1 MKKNVPDERKTKA
14 ILELICALDGRIVK
28 VEDAGGGL
36 LVIYA
41 NIAQYPEDD
50 DLDDGEIF
58 DEDALFGEDDA
69 LLDEDDDL
77 LEEDDYDD
85 VADCYQTCE
94 NYRPVSEEDWRC
106 VNYCP
111 HCHSCMSDAA

>member
-28 VEDAGGGL
+28 VEDAGDGL

-41 NIAQYPEDD
+41 NIAQYPEDE
-50 DLDDGEIF
+50 DLDD
-58 DEDALFGEDDA
+58 D
-69 LLDEDDDL
+69 DDDL
-77 LEEDDYDD
+77 LDDDDYDD

-94 NYRPVSEEDWRC
+94 DYRPVSDEDWRC
-106 VNYCP
+106 VNYCL
-111 HCHSCMSDAA
+111 HCRSCMSDAA

>member
-1 MKKNVPDERKTKA
+1 MKRNVPDERKTKV

-28 VEDAGGGL
+28 VEDAGDGL

-41 NIAQYPEDD
+41 NIARYPEDEEYD
-50 DLDDGEIF
+50 DDELLDDEF
-58 DEDALFGEDDA
+58 DDDEE
-69 LLDEDDDL
+69 LYEDDD
-77 LEEDDYDD
+77 YSD

-94 NYRPVSEEDWRC
+94 DYRPVSEEDWRC

>member
-28 VEDAGGGL
+28 VEDAGDGL

-41 NIAQYPEDD
+41 NIAQYPEDE
-50 DLDDGEIF
+50 DLDEEEIF
-58 DEDALFGEDDA
+58 DEDD
-69 LLDEDDDL
+69 LLDDDDDPL
-77 LEEDDYDD
+77 DDNYDD

-94 NYRPVSEEDWRC
+94 DYRPVSEEDWRC

-111 HCHSCMSDAA
+111 HCRSCMSDAA

>member
-28 VEDAGGGL
+28 VEDAGDGL

-41 NIAQYPEDD
+41 NIAQYLGDEDYEDD
-50 DLDDGEIF
+50 D
-58 DEDALFGEDDA
+58 

-77 LEEDDYDD
+77 LEEDDYSD

-94 NYRPVSEEDWRC
+94 DYHPVSEEDWRC
-106 VNYCP
+106 VNYCS
-111 HCHSCMSDAA
+111 HCRSCMNDAA

>member
-1 MKKNVPDERKTKA
+1 MKRNVPDERKTKA

-28 VEDAGGGL
+28 VEDDGDGM

-41 NIAQYPEDD
+41 NIAHYPDDEELEDD
-50 DLDDGEIF
+50 LLDDDI
-58 DEDALFGEDDA
+58 
-69 LLDEDDDL
+69 LDEDDLYD
-77 LEEDDYDD
+77 EDDDYSD

-111 HCHSCMSDAA
+111 HCHSCLSDAA

>member
-28 VEDAGGGL
+28 VEDAGDGL

-41 NIAQYPEDD
+41 NIAQYGDDTVLDDDEIFEDD
-50 DLDDGEIF
+50 D
-58 DEDALFGEDDA
+58 
-69 LLDEDDDL
+69 LLDEDDEL
-77 LEEDDYDD
+77 LDEDDYSD

-94 NYRPVSEEDWRC
+94 DYRPVSEENWRC

-111 HCHSCMSDAA
+111 HCASCLNDAA

>member
-1 MKKNVPDERKTKA
+1 MMKNVPDERKTRA

-28 VEDAGGGL
+28 VEDAGDGL

-41 NIAQYPEDD
+41 NIAQYPEGEELGDV
-50 DLDDGEIF
+50 EIF
-58 DEDALFGEDDA
+58 DEGD

-77 LEEDDYDD
+77 LDEDDYSD

-94 NYRPVSEEDWRC
+94 NYRPVSEADWRC
-106 VNYCP
+106 INYCP
-111 HCHSCMSDAA
+111 HCRSCMSDAA

>member
-28 VEDAGGGL
+28 VEDAGDGL

-41 NIAQYPEDD
+41 NIAQYPEDE
-50 DLDDGEIF
+50 DLDD
-58 DEDALFGEDDA
+58 D
-69 LLDEDDDL
+69 DDDL
-77 LEEDDYDD
+77 LGDDDYDD

-94 NYRPVSEEDWRC
+94 DYRPVSDEDWRC

-111 HCHSCMSDAA
+111 HCRSCMSDAA

>member
-28 VEDAGGGL
+28 VEDAGDGL

-41 NIAQYPEDD
+41 NIAQYGVDGDLDDDEIFEEDD
-50 DLDDGEIF
+50 D
-58 DEDALFGEDDA
+58 

-77 LEEDDYDD
+77 LDEDDYSD

-94 NYRPVSEEDWRC
+94 NYRAVSDEDWRC
-106 VNYCP
+106 INYCP
-111 HCHSCMSDAA
+111 HCRSCMSDAA

>member
-28 VEDAGGGL
+28 VEDAGDGL

-41 NIAQYPEDD
+41 NIAQYPGEEEYE
-50 DLDDGEIF
+50 DGE
-58 DEDALFGEDDA
+58 
-69 LLDEDDDL
+69 LLDEEFDDDDDEL
-77 LEEDDYDD
+77 YDDEDYSD

-94 NYRPVSEEDWRC
+94 NYRAVSEENWRC
-106 VNYCP
+106 INYCP
-111 HCHSCMSDAA
+111 HCRSCMSDAA

>member
-28 VEDAGGGL
+28 VEDAGDGL
-36 LVIYA
+36 IVIYA
-41 NIAQYPEDD
+41 NIAQYPGDEDYEDD
-50 DLDDGEIF
+50 DLLDDEIV
-58 DEDALFGEDDA
+58 DDD

-77 LEEDDYDD
+77 LEEDDYSD

-94 NYRPVSEEDWRC
+94 DYRPVSEEDWRC

-111 HCHSCMSDAA
+111 HCRSCMSDAA

>member
-28 VEDAGGGL
+28 VEDAGDGL

-41 NIAQYPEDD
+41 NIARYLGDEDYEDD
-50 DLDDGEIF
+50 D
-58 DEDALFGEDDA
+58 

-77 LEEDDYDD
+77 LEEDDYSD

-94 NYRPVSEEDWRC
+94 DYHPVSEEDWRC

-111 HCHSCMSDAA
+111 HCRSCMNDAA

>member
-28 VEDAGGGL
+28 VEDAGDGL

-41 NIAQYPEDD
+41 NIAQYPEDE
-50 DLDDGEIF
+50 DLDD
-58 DEDALFGEDDA
+58 D
-69 LLDEDDDL
+69 DDDL
-77 LEEDDYDD
+77 LDDDDYDD

-94 NYRPVSEEDWRC
+94 DYRPVSDEDWRC

-111 HCHSCMSDAA
+111 HCRSCMSDAA

>member
-28 VEDAGGGL
+28 VEDDGNGL

-41 NIAQYPEDD
+41 NIAQYPEDE
-50 DLDDGEIF
+50 DLDDDEIF
-58 DEDALFGEDDA
+58 DEDDLIDD
-69 LLDEDDDL
+69 DDDL
-77 LEEDDYDD
+77 LDDDDYDD
-85 VADCYQTCE
+85 VADCYETCE
-94 NYRPVSEEDWRC
+94 DYRPVSEEDWRC

-111 HCHSCMSDAA
+111 HCCSCMSDAA

>member
-28 VEDAGGGL
+28 VEDAGDGL

-41 NIAQYPEDD
+41 NIAQYPGDEDYEDD
-50 DLDDGEIF
+50 DLLDDEMV
-58 DEDALFGEDDA
+58 DDD
-69 LLDEDDDL
+69 LLDEGDDL
-77 LEEDDYDD
+77 LEEDDYSD

-94 NYRPVSEEDWRC
+94 DYRPVSEEDWRC

-111 HCHSCMSDAA
+111 HCRSCMSDAV

>member
-28 VEDAGGGL
+28 VEDAGDGL
-36 LVIYA
+36 RVIYA
-41 NIAQYPEDD
+41 NIAQYPEDE
-50 DLDDGEIF
+50 DLDDDEIF
-58 DEDALFGEDDA
+58 DEDD
-69 LLDEDDDL
+69 LLDDDDDL
-77 LEEDDYDD
+77 LDDDDYDD

-94 NYRPVSEEDWRC
+94 DYRPVSDEDWRC

-111 HCHSCMSDAA
+111 HCRSCMSDAA

>member
-28 VEDAGGGL
+28 VEDDGNGL

-41 NIAQYPEDD
+41 NIAQYPEDE
-50 DLDDGEIF
+50 DLDD
-58 DEDALFGEDDA
+58 
-69 LLDEDDDL
+69 
-77 LEEDDYDD
+77 DDYDD
-85 VADCYQTCE
+85 VADCYETCE
-94 NYRPVSEEDWRC
+94 DYRPVSEEDWRC

-111 HCHSCMSDAA
+111 HCRSCMSDAA

>member
-28 VEDAGGGL
+28 VEDAGDGL

-41 NIAQYPEDD
+41 NIAQYPEDE
-50 DLDDGEIF
+50 DLDDDEIF
-58 DEDALFGEDDA
+58 DEDD
-69 LLDEDDDL
+69 LLD
-77 LEEDDYDD
+77 DDYDD

-94 NYRPVSEEDWRC
+94 DYRPVSDEDWRC

-111 HCHSCMSDAA
+111 HCRSCMSDAA